1 MASRNQPPEDPSEI
15 GSDSSDADEES
26 NVTIRRRVF
35 SLLYLD
41 DEYPP
46 RPMVPIG
53 PAFQAEIPIWVGTG
67 TKDTHNTLE
76 STKYIG
82 THVWPIEDGS
92 NGQGRHELCSCKSAG
107 SANCMKR
114 HVYEST
120 LNFKLDLGPAFWT
133 REFDEMGEEVSRT
146 WTMREENRFEM
157 LMKTNPL
164 VNQQASGTKRR
175 SAFRPRAR
183 TAS

>member
-1 MASRNQPPEDPSEI
+1 MASRNQPLEDPSNEAD
-15 GSDSSDADEES
+15 GSDFSDADEES

-53 PAFQAEIPIWVGTG
+53 PAFQAEIPIWAGTC
-67 TKDTHNTLE
+67 TKNNHNTLE

-82 THVWPIEDGS
+82 TRVWPTEDGINEPLLGS
-92 NGQGRHELCSCKSAG
+92 DGLGRHELCSCKSAG

-120 LNFKLDLGPAFWT
+120 LNFKLDLGWLCGLGSSM
-133 REFDEMGEEVSRT
+133 EWEGKSRGHG
-146 WTMREENRFEM
+146 
-157 LMKTNPL
+157 
-164 VNQQASGTKRR
+164 Q
-175 SAFRPRAR
+175 
-183 TAS
+183 